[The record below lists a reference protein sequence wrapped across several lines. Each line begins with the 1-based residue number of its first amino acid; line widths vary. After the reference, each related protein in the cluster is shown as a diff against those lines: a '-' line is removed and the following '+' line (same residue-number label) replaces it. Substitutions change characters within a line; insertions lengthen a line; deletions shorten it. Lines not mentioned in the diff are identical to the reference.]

1 MSRLQ
6 RDTNSAANPTA
17 TERHHPGH
25 PPGHGAEQAD
35 CWAEMQVV
43 SNSQGHAAWAT
54 LASQRPAVEE
64 RLSRLVDTIER
75 DIIPRLVRAHAP
87 AAGGAPVVSM
97 PTRAEVVAFT
107 AHVMARDDS
116 AIQAELAALRTRGV
130 SVESLYVGLLA
141 PAARHLGELWE
152 DDRCH
157 FADVTVGLGRL
168 QQIMRSLSTAFGTE
182 IEAPVGGRRAL
193 LMPAPGDQ
201 HTFGL
206 SMVAEFF
213 ARAGWE
219 VVGVMDPDAAGFEN
233 RVKDEWFDLVGISA
247 GSSTRLDSLLACI
260 ASVRRLSHNRAV
272 AVMVGGPLF
281 TVHPELVE
289 QVGADG
295 VATDGQQAPAL
306 AERLLGRRA
315 KGF

>member
-1 MSRLQ
+1 MSRMQ
-6 RDTNSAANPTA
+6 REKTSTSDAPAPDW
-17 TERHHPGH
+17 HP
-25 PPGHGAEQAD
+25 AEQPD
-35 CWAEMQVV
+35 CWAEMQSV
-43 SNSQGHAAWAT
+43 NADQGHTAWAS

-75 DIIPRLVRAHAP
+75 DIIPRLVRAHSHAP
-87 AAGGAPVVSM
+87 AADAATDLNM
-97 PTRAEVVAFT
+97 PTRADVVAFT
-107 AHVMARDDS
+107 AHVMDRDD
-116 AIQAELAALRTRGV
+116 AGIHGQLAALRARGV
-130 SVESLYVGLLA
+130 TVESLYVGLLA
-141 PAARHLGELWE
+141 PAARYLGELWD

-157 FADVTVGLGRL
+157 FADVTVGMGRL
-168 QQIMRSLSTAFGTE
+168 QQIMRGLSTAFGTE
-182 IEAPVGGRRAL
+182 IDPPAGGRRAL

-219 VVGVMDPDAAGFEN
+219 VVGVMDPQATGFED

-247 GSSTRLDSLLACI
+247 GSTTRLDSMLACI
-260 ASVRRLSHNRAV
+260 AKVRRLSHNRAV

-281 TVHPELVE
+281 VAHPELVE
-289 QVGADG
+289 QLGADG

-306 AERLLGRRA
+306 AERLLGRRV